1 MAWADA
7 FWQGAVIH
15 IHFHTAPKLGI
26 FHLVKKWKQNFS
38 VLLPVNSTT
47 RILRV
52 TKSVDLKKI
61 KYPAKYIYFIC

>member
-15 IHFHTAPKLGI
+15 IHFHTVPKLGI
-26 FHLVKKWKQNFS
+26 FHLVKKWKQNFG

-47 RILRV
+47 QDCE
-52 TKSVDLKKI
+52 SKKKVWI
-61 KYPAKYIYFIC
+61 